1 VRIRRRLEGKLCSC
15 LAKFSEAVEKRKE
28 AVRHNDDDTTILL
41 LNCLSYGVKIF
52 LRRVTPTTLSLLEL
66 NRSN

>member
-28 AVRHNDDDTTILL
+28 AVRHNDDDTTTATTTQ
-41 LNCLSYGVKIF
+41 LSF
-52 LRRVTPTTLSLLEL
+52 LQCRIKLYAG
-66 NRSN
+66 